1 MLNKN
6 VLNNDV
12 LDKNVLNNNVL
23 NIYRLDNN
31 VLNNN
36 VLNNNVLNNNVL
48 DNNVLKIYRLKVKQI
63 KKNDV
68 VLKNNG
74 EDTYQTRHFPPAT
87 KEWFNSSYTYNKN
100 TPKLFP
106 IADKFIVKLIKSYF
120 NLFNRKLERKL
131 RSRRLRFFH
140 RKRST
145 NKVLV
150 SRAEL
155 KHTADKIT
163 ITFFIYNRQEINY
176 LKKRQKIA
184 IRILKQKKN
193 FVKKI
198 IFLLKKAFKVIW
210 KVRRTKISSFNHALT
225 RDYFKHYESKFSKK
239 FIKKALKREM
249 LYMAYTRILTFNKSK
264 FDNRFILPLKTLFV
278 KVYHKKIEL
287 NLVSL
292 KSMYLNS
299 DILSQIITIKLKNRK
314 NRILRVLKFAFK
326 TLKKPTLSK
335 FQLIGN
341 KKDRLNYLQNLCI
354 SDLMDN
360 SFYTKPSVVS
370 KDPLDLIIAKIFTS
384 KLENVHENKKST
396 YLDYLFFNSLKHK
409 SINGIRIEASGR
421 LTKRMT
427 ASRSVFKLK
436 YLGAI
441 KNIDSSFKG
450 YSSVILRG
458 HLRSNLQYTIINSK
472 TRIGSYGLKT
482 WVSAA

>member
-1 MLNKN
+1 M
-6 VLNNDV
+6 
-12 LDKNVLNNNVL
+12 
-23 NIYRLDNN
+23 
-31 VLNNN
+31 
-36 VLNNNVLNNNVL
+36 
-48 DNNVLKIYRLKVKQI
+48 KIYRLKVKQI
-63 KKNDV
+63 KKKDV

-360 SFYTKPSVVS
+360 SFY
-370 KDPLDLIIAKIFTS
+370 
-384 KLENVHENKKST
+384 
-396 YLDYLFFNSLKHK
+396 LDYLFFNSLKHK